1 MKLRL
6 LAIVFGL
13 IIPVTACNSSK
24 QANAPTP
31 AQSPNSTSSPV
42 SNVPGSPAESPEAVA
57 NSNQSAVS
65 TNWYNFS
72 SQEGKYSAKF
82 PEKPNEQKRASQG
95 QQGEISGTEVRYID
109 NANQRLYLTGHV
121 NLPSPK
127 GAKLTNLNVDKILD
141 GGRDSMAKTVG
152 ATVKNETKISQGE
165 YPGREFLM
173 ALPNGL
179 TAKARIFINPK
190 NLKAYQAVFAAKD
203 GKVDAP
209 DAKAFLDSVKLN

>member
-31 AQSPNSTSSPV
+31 AQAPISTSSPT
-42 SNVPGSPAESPEAVA
+42 SNAPASPAESPKVVA
-57 NSNQSAVS
+57 SSNESAVS
-65 TNWYNFS
+65 KNWYNYS
-72 SQEGKYSAKF
+72 SQDGKYSAKF
-82 PEKPNEQKRASQG
+82 PDKPNEQKRASKA

-109 NANQRLYLTGHV
+109 NAKQRLYLTGHV
-121 NLPSPK
+121 NLPTPK
-127 GAKLTNLNVDKILD
+127 GGKLTNVNVEKILD

-173 ALPNGL
+173 TLPNGL
-179 TAKARIFINPK
+179 SAKARIFINPK
-190 NLKAYQAVFAAKD
+190 KFKAYQAVFAAKD

-209 DAKAFLDSVKLN
+209 DAKAFLNSVKLK

>member
-31 AQSPNSTSSPV
+31 AQSPTSTSSSV
-42 SNVPGSPAESPEAVA
+42 SNVPASPAASPKTAA
-57 NSNQSAVS
+57 SSDTSAVS
-65 TNWYNFS
+65 KNWYNYS
-72 SQEGKYSAKF
+72 STDGKYSAKF
-82 PEKPNEQKRASQG
+82 PDKPNEQKRASKA

-121 NLPSPK
+121 NLPAPK
-127 GAKLTNLNVDKILD
+127 GAKLTNVNVDKILD

-173 ALPNGL
+173 TLPNGL
-179 TAKARIFINPK
+179 SAKARIFINPK

-209 DAKAFLDSVKLN
+209 DAKAFLDSVKLK